1 MPSMAVR
8 VMTPQMP
15 HYSEHLRAYRARPCA
30 VRARFSNFNMAMWQ
44 RFRGE
49 LIVKSEELIVKSE
62 IKMKAKSKSQL
73 AEMAGVSVDTLR
85 EWMKPFR
92 QDLEAMG
99 LRQNAR
105 VLPPN
110 IVKFLAE
117 KLCIDV
123 ED

>member
-1 MPSMAVR
+1 
-8 VMTPQMP
+8 MTDDGRQLR
-15 HYSEHLRAYRARPCA
+15 SSRAYRPRSTHEGFFPNYPSS
-30 VRARFSNFNMAMWQ
+30 VISSGNRTKEVNNYIN
-44 RFRGE
+44 
-49 LIVKSEELIVKSE
+49 IVY
-62 IKMKAKSKSQL
+62 MKAKSKSQL

>member
-1 MPSMAVR
+1 MTDGSSETLARTARAVR
-8 VMTPQMP
+8 TKVFSQLSVIR
-15 HYSEHLRAYRARPCA
+15 HISENRT
-30 VRARFSNFNMAMWQ
+30 Q
-44 RFRGE
+44 
-49 LIVKSEELIVKSE
+49 IVY
-62 IKMKAKSKSQL
+62 MKAKSKSQL

>member
-1 MPSMAVR
+1 MTVGSSETLARTARAVR
-8 VMTPQMP
+8 TNVFSQLSVIR
-15 HYSEHLRAYRARPCA
+15 HISENRTQEVNNYI
-30 VRARFSNFNMAMWQ
+30 N
-44 RFRGE
+44 
-49 LIVKSEELIVKSE
+49 IVY
-62 IKMKAKSKSQL
+62 MKAKSKSQL

>member
-1 MPSMAVR
+1 
-8 VMTPQMP
+8 
-15 HYSEHLRAYRARPCA
+15 
-30 VRARFSNFNMAMWQ
+30 
-44 RFRGE
+44 
-49 LIVKSEELIVKSE
+49 
-62 IKMKAKSKSQL
+62 MKAKSKSQL

-92 QDLEAMG
+92 QDLETMG

>member
-1 MPSMAVR
+1 MSERRAKLVWAIPSVSR
-8 VMTPQMP
+8 LDRR
-15 HYSEHLRAYRARPCA
+15 S
-30 VRARFSNFNMAMWQ
+30 
-44 RFRGE
+44 
-49 LIVKSEELIVKSE
+49 ISE